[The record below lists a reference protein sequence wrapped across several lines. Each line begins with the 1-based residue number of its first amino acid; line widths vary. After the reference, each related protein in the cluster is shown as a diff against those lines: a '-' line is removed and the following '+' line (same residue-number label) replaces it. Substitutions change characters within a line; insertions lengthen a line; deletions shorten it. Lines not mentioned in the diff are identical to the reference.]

1 MKQYENKML
10 LLFGNSEFWPI
21 KISTQNKWLHAKRR
35 ALQIYVSC
43 CIGPWAKVCVW
54 LPLRAD
60 QRGTFYMSRELFRER
75 KQAEFWIDEKQE
87 TNKNELL
94 IAFLVRSFNFSWLIK
109 QNYYSFMEQYHL
121 VNVLVAGEVVQVAGD
136 GVVASLHRLQVV
148 TSGELVVHP
157 CGGCRWWSKSS
168 LWRPLPWHPTAPP
181 PCKITGRQ
189 RCSRDVGTFHSLF
202 A

>member
-21 KISTQNKWLHAKRR
+21 KISTKNKWLHAKRR

-75 KQAEFWIDEKQE
+75 RQAEFWIDEKQE

-94 IAFLVRSFNFSWLIK
+94 IAFWCALPIFVINQTKLLLLYGTIPPGKRSSRWWGSPSRRWWCCCFPPSP
-109 QNYYSFMEQYHL
+109 
-121 VNVLVAGEVVQVAGD
+121 AGRYFG
-136 GVVASLHRLQVV
+136 GTCSSPLRGM
-148 TSGELVVHP
+148 SLVVKKFTLT
-157 CGGCRWWSKSS
+157 STS
-168 LWRPLPWHPTAPP
+168 LTSHRTA
-181 PCKITGRQ
+181 TM
-189 RCSRDVGTFHSLF
+189 
-202 A
+202 